1 MQDRQ
6 VGHGCDQPIE
16 FSYSSGSAEAV
27 ILRHQPLA
35 IYVCDIE
42 ESHRLRTAAARP
54 QRVVLVKAELQ
65 MVRVKAGSAPAC
77 WHAREARETELM
89 EPWGPDDLTS
99 GQSASIG
106 LVPPSGYKQA
116 I

>member
-1 MQDRQ
+1 
-6 VGHGCDQPIE
+6 
-16 FSYSSGSAEAV
+16 
-27 ILRHQPLA
+27 
-35 IYVCDIE
+35 
-42 ESHRLRTAAARP
+42 
-54 QRVVLVKAELQ
+54 
-65 MVRVKAGSAPAC
+65 VRVKAGSAPAC